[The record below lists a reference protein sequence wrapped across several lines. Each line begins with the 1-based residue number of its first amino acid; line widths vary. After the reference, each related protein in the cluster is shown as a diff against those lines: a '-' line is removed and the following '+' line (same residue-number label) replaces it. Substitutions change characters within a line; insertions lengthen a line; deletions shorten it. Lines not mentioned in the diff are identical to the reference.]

1 MLRDAYDLV
10 VIGGGPVGVTAALR
24 ASSLG
29 HDSILIDATPPRQ
42 FQFTGPTGLFSK
54 ALRDSALRID
64 VRVLRSMGIGDSAIW
79 EQVQEFVEKILR
91 KSGTNNMGAL
101 TMARVPHLRGI
112 GKLARDADGS
122 VVVEVRFQQQN
133 AKNQNVVLRAENVLV
148 ATGSKAVRLPSLADW
163 YGRELCAHVRCYDSD
178 SILRLSFLPRSVVV
192 IGGGIIA
199 VEFARIFAALAA
211 DVTMVVRASDL
222 PNSLARVGIDRQV
235 GYALQADLE
244 VAGVKLL
251 FDSEVSGGAAS
262 ATVGRQ
268 TKLACG
274 QLELS
279 VCDSKS
285 KEARE
290 PLATDIVLTAT
301 GRRAV
306 SASLALADVGVCT
319 LPNDDIEVDSRLMTS
334 VEGVWAAGDV
344 IGAPQ
349 LASTGIAQA
358 EAAVGRMFAAGA
370 DEDAGV
376 GGALA
381 AVELDCS
388 PAALIADSA
397 RYPIGIWTVPEL
409 AFVGLTKAAA
419 AAAPHQLD
427 VIEGIGRYSQSIRG
441 HVHTVGTPCEGEYLA
456 QYCAEAAASAE
467 VAASAEAA
475 GSTEEARLSGPA
487 LKLVVEREA
496 PHAIVGVHIF
506 GEDACELIHFGTTL
520 VQQRRTLADVLGVCY
535 AAVTYHELYKLAALD
550 AINTLQCGRWRE
562 LYARLDADGDG
573 ALTVEEV
580 SGRLGA
586 LCGSDE
592 AEDVMRA
599 LFVGSGG
606 SVDVDQFVKRAQRL
620 RAPLQVPLMGSSTGS
635 RSSTDADYE
644 RMIG

>member
-1 MLRDAYDLV
+1 MLRDSYDLV

-29 HDSILIDATPPRQ
+29 HESILIDATPPRQ

-54 ALRDSALRID
+54 ALRDSALRMD

-101 TMARVPHLRGI
+101 SMARVPHLRGI
-112 GKLARDADGS
+112 GNVARDADGK

-133 AKNQNVVLRAENVLV
+133 AKNQNVVLHAEHVLV

-163 YGRELCAHVRCYDSD
+163 YDHELCEHVRCYDSD

-222 PNSLARVGIDRQV
+222 PNSLARVGIDRQI

-251 FDSEVSGGAAS
+251 FESEVTGGAAS

-268 TKLACG
+268 TKLARG

-285 KEARE
+285 KVARE
-290 PLATDIVLTAT
+290 PLMTDIVLTAT

-306 SASLALADVGVCT
+306 SASLALQDVGIST
-319 LPNDDIEVDSRLMTS
+319 RPNDDIEVDSRLMTS

-358 EAAVGRMFAAGA
+358 EAAVDRMFAAGA
-370 DEDAGV
+370 DDDAGV
-376 GGALA
+376 GGTLA
-381 AVELDCS
+381 AVEQDCS

-419 AAAPHQLD
+419 AREPHHLD

-441 HVHTVGTPCEGEYLA
+441 HVHTVGTSCEGEYLA
-456 QYCAEAAASAE
+456 QYCMEAGASAEAAASAE
-467 VAASAEAA
+467 ARP
-475 GSTEEARLSGPA
+475 EEEVRLSGPA

-496 PHAIVGVHIF
+496 PHVIVGVHIF

-520 VQQRRTLADVLGVCY
+520 VQQRKTLTDILAVCY

-550 AINTLQCGRWRE
+550 AITTLQCDRWRE

-586 LCGSDE
+586 ICGSDE
-592 AEDVMRA
+592 AEDVMKA

-620 RAPLQVPLMGSSTGS
+620 RAPLQVDLMGSSTGS